1 MCTHIMCKEVAMKN
15 ITLSID
21 EDLLQAGREY
31 AKNHN
36 ISFNALVRRL
46 IMQTV
51 VTNNNNW
58 LDNTFELMDT
68 LYVTSGEETWT
79 REELYRV

>member
-1 MCTHIMCKEVAMKN
+1 MCKEVAMKN

>member
-1 MCTHIMCKEVAMKN
+1 MKN

-46 IMQTV
+46 IVQTV

>member
-1 MCTHIMCKEVAMKN
+1 MKN

-21 EDLLQAGREY
+21 EKVIKAGREY
-31 AKNHN
+31 ARRHN

-46 IMQTV
+46 IEQEV
-51 VTNNNNW
+51 LSKSAQW
-58 LDNTFELMDT
+58 LEDTFALMDT
-68 LYVTSGEETWT
+68 LTISPRHESWT

>member
-1 MCTHIMCKEVAMKN
+1 MKN